1 MSALWTI
8 FIFVLILSFVTFIH
22 EIGHFATAKWR
33 GVKVLEFGMGFPP
46 RIWGFR
52 RGETEYSLNAI
63 PFGGFTKMLGEED
76 PSEPRSLASK
86 GVSTRILIL
95 SAGSL
100 MMFLFPVILFTI
112 VYMVPHDV
120 VVGGEGIRIVQ
131 VVTDTPAHTAG
142 IEPDDEILSI
152 DGELVNTID
161 ELRDAVNPKLGTEIT
176 MELQRGSETFSLKVV
191 PREEWPE
198 GQGPLG
204 IGIAYATTITEKESY
219 PPWSAVYRAGERSWQ
234 MVVVTKDAVVE
245 LFRGKGSSEN
255 IGIIPVIQETGR
267 LAESGILYVL
277 DWVAYISIFL
287 GIANLLPIPALDGGR
302 IAFVLLEVMR
312 RGKRIAPQKEGL
324 IHLVAFVLLNALC
337 VLVILYFDI
346 PRLSEWDS
354 LFP

>member
-131 VVTDTPAHTAG
+131 VVTDTPAHTAR

-152 DGELVNTID
+152 IQRYLRGIAVDDETLALDLIHETGAGGGFIDTDHTLNHFRD
-161 ELRDAVNPKLGTEIT
+161 ELLVPDLVRYQSRDAWEAAGRPDMVTRAREKARRILAEHT
-176 MELQRGSETFSLKVV
+176 
-191 PREEWPE
+191 PR
-198 GQGPLG
+198 PLPG
-204 IGIAYATTITEKESY
+204 D
-219 PPWSAVYRAGERSWQ
+219 
-234 MVVVTKDAVVE
+234 VVTQLDEIV
-245 LFRGKGSSEN
+245 R
-255 IGIIPVIQETGR
+255 ETT
-267 LAESGILYVL
+267 A
-277 DWVAYISIFL
+277 
-287 GIANLLPIPALDGGR
+287 IPA
-302 IAFVLLEVMR
+302 
-312 RGKRIAPQKEGL
+312 
-324 IHLVAFVLLNALC
+324 
-337 VLVILYFDI
+337 
-346 PRLSEWDS
+346 
-354 LFP
+354 